1 MKNRKRKKVIKRRRK
16 NPICKKRD
24 PEFGGTNK
32 YQLKGCR
39 SGKKRQL
46 GVRFPLGINLKTQKM
61 AKKKKNNALK
71 VTSLSKVRKNFSSGL
86 ASEISLPPDHQLWLP
101 SRSLML
107 NYTLGGGIPYGRI
120 AEIFG
125 TESSGKTLIA
135 QDFGYVAQK
144 VGGIIL
150 WNDAEQ
156 SFTPYWAEQNGLDND
171 RIELCNEVAVEHVS
185 DWLLDMVVYYRSQ
198 LTNNQPILFIQDSTA
213 ALDGLENI
221 NSRQSDAKAEMGN
234 RAKAIYKMVRIRNK
248 MLTELGVVSI
258 FINQIRHK
266 VGASQFEDPD
276 TTPGGNAMKFY
287 AAQRVGVYA
296 GKQIKE
302 KVNGIEDRVGIE
314 TSIRLKKN
322 KVAPPRPTFKTRIY
336 FHGEY
341 HEPVGIDRYIGL
353 ADVFLRLGVVEKKGI
368 TYYLDGDSICKGE
381 INFNELIREDKNLR
395 KHLIKL
401 SPIHTLSKL
410 KKQLKSLDVNLFPV
424 GDSKYSRHDED
435 GSDN

>member
-1 MKNRKRKKVIKRRRK
+1 
-16 NPICKKRD
+16 
-24 PEFGGTNK
+24 
-32 YQLKGCR
+32 
-39 SGKKRQL
+39 
-46 GVRFPLGINLKTQKM
+46 M
-61 AKKKKNNALK
+61 AKNKKSNALK
-71 VTSLSKVRKNFSSGL
+71 VTSLPKIRKAFNSGL
-86 ASEISLPPDHQLWLP
+86 ASDISLPPDHQLWLP

-135 QDFGYVAQK
+135 QDFGYVTQK
-144 VGGIIL
+144 AGGIIL

-156 SFTPYWAEQNGLDND
+156 SFTPYWAEQNGLDTSK
-171 RIELCNEVAVEHVS
+171 IELCNEVAVEHVS
-185 DWLLDMVVYYRSQ
+185 DWLLDMVVYYRSK
-198 LTNNQPILFIQDSTA
+198 LVNNEPILFIQDSTA

-266 VGASQFEDPD
+266 VGASKFEDPD

-296 GKQIKE
+296 GKQIKD
-302 KVNGIEDRVGIE
+302 KVGGIEDRVGIE

-322 KVAPPRPTFKTRIY
+322 KVAPPRPTFKTKIY
-336 FHGEY
+336 FHAEY
-341 HEPVGIDRYIGL
+341 QEPLGLDRYMGL
-353 ADVFLRLGVVEKKGI
+353 SEIFLKLGIVEKKGI
-368 TYYLDGDSICKGE
+368 TYYMDGDSLCKGE
-381 INFNELIREDKNLR
+381 ANFIDLIKDDKTLR
-395 KHLIKL
+395 KHLINQ

-410 KKQLKSLDVNLFPV
+410 KKQLKKLDKNLFPI
-424 GDSKYSRHDED
+424 GDVNYARHEE
-435 GSDN
+435 